1 MSYSSPA
8 NGRRPAPP
16 PGRRRGRA
24 GALHASPRSCSHA
37 CLSLPYLATSLS
49 EGDYN
54 LAPALPLLPRPSTM
68 ATAPGCRE
76 LPCPVHLR
84 PNWMHLL
91 LLQLA
96 LNLPSPSFNRD
107 HHWRTACCSGCRHG
121 CCHYRGHAWP
131 DGHGPYSVK
140 LRAHEGAAWRLQ
152 APTPLLCRRRAPHGR
167 KHDLRRAPLFS
178 VATGTP
184 RDNLKFPRGLIAQAV
199 TQVNSAIRTCL

>member
-1 MSYSSPA
+1 MAAGQLHLPDVGVVVLAPCMPLHAAARMLAYPCPIS
-8 NGRRPAPP
+8 RRPYPKETI
-16 PGRRRGRA
+16 
-24 GALHASPRSCSHA
+24 
-37 CLSLPYLATSLS
+37 TS
-49 EGDYN
+49 
-54 LAPALPLLPRPSTM
+54 PLLFLFCHGRP
-68 ATAPGCRE
+68 PWPPHQGCRE

-84 PNWMHLL
+84 PNWMHLR

-121 CCHYRGHAWP
+121 CCHYHGHAWP

-167 KHDLRRAPLFS
+167 NHDLRRVPLFP
-178 VATGTP
+178 VRDQGLRAT
-184 RDNLKFPRGLIAQAV
+184 I
-199 TQVNSAIRTCL
+199 